1 MIRESIKIHDNYQ
14 FELKQTYNLS
24 LDEKRKNS
32 YFVQTYFFIPTNLNI
47 NRETYTREDF
57 YKDLRA
63 TVRLTTPS
71 ILLKTLAADAGFM
84 KKMRQ
89 GIEEAQSRNRNRQ
102 TIANY
107 EYQVKIFCLI
117 YKKSMKIQLGFI
129 RKSRR
134 KKERELLVEEYVA
147 GVTAL
152 AGRFREL
159 KSLATG
165 GATPRDR
172 RTVYLFADEYLS
184 LKTET
189 HTCRLMEIL
198 GESDPG
204 LLRKFRPR
212 LMKIVQGE
220 SAYRRA
226 NGYPS
231 IPDEAGDNETY
242 VFHQGALKKFLS
254 NILFLE
260 TSVQRGGLFLEQAIY
275 SVAAGVA
282 MVFATMVAFIGQSWY
297 GGLSLPFFIAL
308 VISYMFK
315 DRIKELLRLYL
326 SVTFRSRLY
335 DRRRNIYHSFDR
347 KIGTCRES
355 FNIIDNGKVPDTILA
370 RRRRDRIT
378 DINNSMTSENVILYR
393 KYIRLSSRNFRKIKQ
408 RYSTNDVIDIMRFN
422 VQNFLRSMDNPE
434 KKIFITTP
442 RGYRKSFGKRVYHIN
457 IITHFLSDR
466 GEQLRRFRLVLNR
479 DGIRRIEE
487 VL

>member
-32 YFVQTYFFIPTNLNI
+32 YFVQTYFFIPNNLNI

-71 ILLKTLAADAGFM
+71 ILLKTLEADSAIM
-84 KKMRQ
+84 KTMRQ
-89 GIEEAQSRNRNRQ
+89 SIEELIKKNRNRQ
-102 TIANY
+102 SIANY
-107 EYQVKIFCLI
+107 EYQVKVFCLI

-129 RKSRR
+129 RKSHR
-134 KKERELLVEEYVA
+134 KREMEHLVEEYIA

-152 AGRFREL
+152 TGRFREF
-159 KSLATG
+159 KSLVHG
-165 GATPRDR
+165 GKMPRDL
-172 RTVYLFADEYLS
+172 RTVYLFADEYMS

-198 GESDPG
+198 GETDP
-204 LLRKFRPR
+204 LILKEFRSR
-212 LMKIVQGE
+212 LMKIIRAE
-220 SAYRRA
+220 SAYRRS
-226 NGYPS
+226 NEYPS
-231 IPDEAGDNETY
+231 IPSELGDNESY
-242 VFHQGALKKFLS
+242 VFHQGALKKYLS
-254 NILFLE
+254 NILFLD
-260 TSVQRGGLFLEQAIY
+260 TSVQKGGLFLEQAIY
-275 SVAAGVA
+275 SVAAGIA
-282 MVFATMVAFIGQSWY
+282 MVFATMVAFIGQSRY

-326 SVTFRSRLY
+326 SVTFRAWLY

-347 KIGTCRES
+347 KIVTCSES
-355 FNIIDNGKVPDTILA
+355 FNIIDNGKVPDEILA
-370 RRRRDRIT
+370 YRRRDRIT

-393 KYIRLSSRNFRKIKQ
+393 KYIRLSSKNFRKIKK

-442 RGYRKSFGKRVYHIN
+442 GGYRKSLGKRVYHIN
-457 IITHFLSDR
+457 IITHFLSERRDHF
-466 GEQLRRFRLVLNR
+466 RRFRLVLNR